1 MRKSIICSL
10 LILLTGCIS
19 VFSSCG
25 GNHYQEKPFD
35 GMKGRVQKVTVWH
48 LMPELWYAGNKGT
61 DVMYV
66 NVSIYDVYGYEV
78 CSALMDSA
86 ERIQSETESLFE
98 NGVCKR
104 STTKAGGR
112 TLAQMNLVSEKR
124 GTLEYSMEN
133 SFPEVSME
141 ESVKIYRDWHRE
153 RFLDMIKL
161 FPGITE
167 MLQEVKARG
176 YKTAIASS
184 RLRFTLN
191 QGLEKYGLE
200 QYFDTVVA
208 VEDAENGKPA
218 PDIVLNTM
226 ERLDSKPETSIMVGD
241 SRLDILCAH
250 NAGVPCVLVGWS
262 ATLAG
267 KTKEDFAPGEAPD
280 YIIQKPADLLDI
292 I

>member
-1 MRKSIICSL
+1 MIDTVL
-10 LILLTGCIS
+10 
-19 VFSSCG
+19 FD
-25 GNHYQEKPFD
+25 FD
-35 GMKGRVQKVTVWH
+35 GTIMDT
-48 LMPELWYAGNKGT
+48 N
-61 DVMYV
+61 DVIIG
-66 NVSIYDVYGYEV
+66 SWQHVYKTLRGEEGDLEYI
-78 CSALMDSA
+78 L
-86 ERIQSETESLFE
+86 
-98 NGVCKR
+98 
-104 STTKAGGR
+104 STFG
-112 TLAQMNLVSEKR
+112 EP
-124 GTLEYSMEN
+124 LEYSMET
-133 SFPEVSME
+133 SFPEVSVD

-161 FPGITE
+161 FPGVRE

-191 QGLEKYGLE
+191 QGLDKYDLGK
-200 QYFDTVVA
+200 YFDTVVA

-218 PDIVLNTM
+218 PDIVLNTL

-250 NAGVPCVLVGWS
+250 NAGVPAVLVGWS

-267 KTKEDFAPGEAPD
+267 KTKEDFPQGEAPD
-280 YIIQKPADLLDI
+280 FIIDKPSDLLDI

>member
-1 MRKSIICSL
+1 MIDTVI
-10 LILLTGCIS
+10 
-19 VFSSCG
+19 FD
-25 GNHYQEKPFD
+25 FD
-35 GMKGRVQKVTVWH
+35 GTIMDT
-48 LMPELWYAGNKGT
+48 N
-61 DVMYV
+61 DVIIG
-66 NVSIYDVYGYEV
+66 SWQHVYKTLRGEEGDLDYI
-78 CSALMDSA
+78 L
-86 ERIQSETESLFE
+86 
-98 NGVCKR
+98 
-104 STTKAGGR
+104 STFG
-112 TLAQMNLVSEKR
+112 EP
-124 GTLEYSMEN
+124 LEYSMEN

>member
-1 MRKSIICSL
+1 MIDTVI
-10 LILLTGCIS
+10 
-19 VFSSCG
+19 FD
-25 GNHYQEKPFD
+25 FD
-35 GMKGRVQKVTVWH
+35 GTIMDT
-48 LMPELWYAGNKGT
+48 N
-61 DVMYV
+61 DVIIG
-66 NVSIYDVYGYEV
+66 SWQHVY
-78 CSALMDSA
+78 
-86 ERIQSETESLFE
+86 
-98 NGVCKR
+98 K
-104 STTKAGGR
+104 
-112 TLAQMNLVSEKR
+112 TLR
-124 GTLEYSMEN
+124 GEEGDLDYILSPFGEPLEYSMEN

-280 YIIQKPADLLDI
+280 YIINTPMELLEI

>member
-112 TLAQMNLVSEKR
+112 TLAQMNLVSEKK
-124 GTLEYSMEN
+124 GTLEYSMEQN
-133 SFPEVSME
+133 GRRFRMTVKQRSGNPVKVTEKEPQTGKKTVETNMYDENQNIIEKHITTWNEEGEKEENIVYTKYGDLDEHGNWKDARTYNQYGFPEE
-141 ESVKIYRDWHRE
+141 
-153 RFLDMIKL
+153 
-161 FPGITE
+161 
-167 MLQEVKARG
+167 
-176 YKTAIASS
+176 
-184 RLRFTLN
+184 
-191 QGLEKYGLE
+191 
-200 QYFDTVVA
+200 
-208 VEDAENGKPA
+208 
-218 PDIVLNTM
+218 
-226 ERLDSKPETSIMVGD
+226 
-241 SRLDILCAH
+241 
-250 NAGVPCVLVGWS
+250 VLVREFEYW
-262 ATLAG
+262 
-267 KTKEDFAPGEAPD
+267 E
-280 YIIQKPADLLDI
+280 
-292 I
+292 

>member
-1 MRKSIICSL
+1 MIDTVI
-10 LILLTGCIS
+10 
-19 VFSSCG
+19 FD
-25 GNHYQEKPFD
+25 FD
-35 GMKGRVQKVTVWH
+35 GTIMDT
-48 LMPELWYAGNKGT
+48 N
-61 DVMYV
+61 DVIIG
-66 NVSIYDVYGYEV
+66 SWQHVY
-78 CSALMDSA
+78 
-86 ERIQSETESLFE
+86 
-98 NGVCKR
+98 K
-104 STTKAGGR
+104 
-112 TLAQMNLVSEKR
+112 TLR
-124 GTLEYSMEN
+124 GEEGDLDYILSKFGEPLEYSMET
-133 SFPEVSME
+133 SFPEVSVE

-167 MLQEVKARG
+167 MLQEIKARG

-191 QGLEKYGLE
+191 QGLEKYDLGK
-200 QYFDTVVA
+200 YFDTVVA

-218 PDIVLNTM
+218 PDIVLNTL
-226 ERLDSKPETSIMVGD
+226 ERLDSKAENAIMIGD

-250 NAGVPCVLVGWS
+250 NADVPCVLVGWS

-267 KTKEDFAPGEAPD
+267 KTKEDFTPGEAPD